1 MYVPSACLRRG
12 SLAAVAL
19 LAAPGCGLR
28 WVVERCALD
37 PAVQGPGF
45 VFQAP
50 FGAVVTRTPSSVT
63 VRPDAKEAVELT
75 SVTRFPLAKTFKP
88 SLWPKAKVELDGV
101 ATRLAMGLVA
111 KQTEPVRTVRLG
123 SIQHPAGRALMGRRY
138 TMEFDQNGT
147 EVTQRLTLLL
157 DRHTEYQLLCRWRT
171 PDAAPDS
178 CGLLEGTF
186 ARL

>member
-1 MYVPSACLRRG
+1 M
-12 SLAAVAL
+12 
-19 LAAPGCGLR
+19 
-28 WVVERCALD
+28 
-37 PAVQGPGF
+37 
-45 VFQAP
+45 
-50 FGAVVTRTPSSVT
+50 
-63 VRPDAKEAVELT
+63 RPDAKETVELT

-111 KQTEPVRTVRLG
+111 RQSKPVATVR
-123 SIQHPAGRALMGRRY
+123 AGGLRGRRY
-138 TMEFDQNGT
+138 VMEFDQNGT

-171 PDAAPDS
+171 PDTVPDS

>member
-1 MYVPSACLRRG
+1 MH
-12 SLAAVAL
+12 
-19 LAAPGCGLR
+19 
-28 WVVERCALD
+28 
-37 PAVQGPGF
+37 GPGF

-50 FGAVVTRTPSSVT
+50 SSAVVTRTPSSVT
-63 VRPDAKEAVELT
+63 VRPDAKETVELT

-111 KQTEPVRTVRLG
+111 RQTEPSRDRYR
-123 SIQHPAGRALMGRRY
+123 AGGLRGRRY
-138 TMEFDQNGT
+138 VMEFDQNGT

-171 PDAAPDS
+171 ADTAPDS

-186 ARL
+186 GRL